1 MDNLIEK
8 GQEDTFVFSVCA
20 LIFILISNIGEILD
34 LHLICQY
41 FHHSF
46 ASCIPRFYFPFCRCY
61 MYRYGLYKFKF
72 PDVMAFSA
80 VKSQSDDGPTPS
92 N

>member
-8 GQEDTFVFSVCA
+8 GQEDTFVFSLCA
-20 LIFILISNIGEILD
+20 VIFILISNICEILD

-46 ASCIPRFYFPFCRCY
+46 TSCVPRFYSHFADVTCTVMVYISLNFLMLWPF
-61 MYRYGLYKFKF
+61 L
-72 PDVMAFSA
+72 
-80 VKSQSDDGPTPS
+80 Q
-92 N
+92 